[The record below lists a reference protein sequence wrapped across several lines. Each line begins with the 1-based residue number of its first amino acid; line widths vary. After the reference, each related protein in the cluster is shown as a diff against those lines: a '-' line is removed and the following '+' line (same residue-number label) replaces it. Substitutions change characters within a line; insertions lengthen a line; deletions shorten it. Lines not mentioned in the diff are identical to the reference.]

1 MPGAKAAITTQPEVL
16 DAQSWNETVVRAGG
30 SFLQSSEW
38 GTFQRSLGREIVR
51 LSAPSFVAL
60 LIKHELPLGGSYLY
74 CPRGPVSL
82 QSAGLPAEGLANFV
96 DHVRA
101 LESGAVFLKIEPEWP
116 SDTSARDV
124 LGGHGFTQ
132 SRTSLQPSSTLML
145 DLSQPEEQI
154 LAGMKKGRRYDIRL
168 AERKGVSA
176 RKLGLE
182 ERDTFLQMLAETAR
196 RDRFRIH
203 PPAYYREMLEQ
214 FEDGADGKP
223 FVELWGAEYAGEL
236 LAINLVLFWG
246 ERMTYLHAAS
256 SSKHRDVMAPAFLQW
271 RVLNEAK
278 RRGYK
283 AYDLW
288 GISEA
293 WIGVTRFKKAFGGAE
308 VNYVGSYELALQPFR
323 YRIYALLQTLRARL

>member
-1 MPGAKAAITTQPEVL
+1 MLGAKAAIPTQPEVL
-16 DAQSWNETVVRAGG
+16 DAQSWNETLLRAGG
-30 SFLQSSEW
+30 SFLQSFEW
-38 GTFQRSLGREIVR
+38 GTFQQSLGREIVR
-51 LSAPSFVAL
+51 LGAPSFLAL

-74 CPRGPVSL
+74 CPRGPVAL
-82 QSAGLPAEGLANFV
+82 QSGSLEAGGLANFV

-116 SDTSARDV
+116 DDARRDV
-124 LGGHGFTQ
+124 LIGHGFTN
-132 SRTSLQPSSTLML
+132 SRTSLQPKNTLML

-154 LAGMKKGRRYDIRL
+154 LAGMKNGRRYDIRL
-168 AERKGVSA
+168 ADRKGVSA
-176 RKLGLE
+176 RKLGRE
-182 ERDTFLQMLAETAR
+182 EQDTFLQLLAETAR
-196 RDRFRIH
+196 RDRFRTH
-203 PPAYYREMLEQ
+203 PPSYYREMLDQ

-271 RVLNEAK
+271 HVLNEAK

-293 WIGVTRFKKAFGGAE
+293 
-308 VNYVGSYELALQPFR
+308 
-323 YRIYALLQTLRARL
+323 